1 MTEANETVTVTAA
14 TAAQALLPDRA
25 RAICTRLGLDVAHSP
40 VLQPGMSAQDFLG
53 ALVAERQYLDAVT
66 FMAAALPTR
75 EAVWWSYSCA
85 REVCARGGAASS
97 ATDAAA
103 LAAALAWVCEPT
115 EHNRRAAK
123 DAADA
128 TELATA
134 AGLVGLAV
142 FFSGGSIAPPDTPAV
157 EPAEHLAAQT
167 VRGAVMAAAV
177 MHKPQHAED
186 HYRDFL
192 KLALDIAQRRLRW
205 DQAADGGR

>member
-1 MTEANETVTVTAA
+1 MTEANETVTAA

-75 EAVWWSYSCA
+75 EAVWWSYVCVCA
-85 REVCARGGAASS
+85 REPHGGAALS

-103 LAAALAWVCEPT
+103 LAATLAWVCEPT

-142 FFSGGSIAPPDTPAV
+142 FFSGGSIAPPDAPAV

-177 MHKPQHAED
+177 MHMPQNAED

-205 DQAADGGR
+205 DQAAGGGR

>member
-1 MTEANETVTVTAA
+1 MTEANETVTAA

>member
-1 MTEANETVTVTAA
+1 MAMTEMNETVAAA
-14 TAAQALLPDRA
+14 TAAQALLPA
-25 RAICTRLGLDVAHSP
+25 PASTICTRLGLDVERSP

-53 ALVAERQYLDAVT
+53 ALVAQRLYLDAVT
-66 FMAAALPTR
+66 FMASALPTR
-75 EAVWWSYSCA
+75 EAVWWSYVCA
-85 REVCARGGAASS
+85 REPRGGAALS

-128 TELATA
+128 TEFATA

-142 FFSGGSIAPPDTPAV
+142 FFSGGSIAPADVPTVA
-157 EPAEHLAAQT
+157 PAEHLAAQT

-177 MHKPQHAED
+177 VHMPQNAED

-205 DQAADGGR
+205 DQVAGGGR

>member
-1 MTEANETVTVTAA
+1 MTEVNELVAAA

-25 RAICTRLGLDVAHSP
+25 RAICSRLGLDVERSP

-53 ALVAERQYLDAVT
+53 ALVAQRQYLDAVT
-66 FMAAALPTR
+66 FMASALPTR
-75 EAVWWSYSCA
+75 EAVWWSYVCV
-85 REVCARGGAASS
+85 REPRGDAAVSD
-97 ATDAAA
+97 TDAAA

-128 TELATA
+128 TELATP

-142 FFSGGSIAPPDTPAV
+142 FFSGGSIAPPDVPAV

-177 MHKPQHAED
+177 MQVPQHAED

-192 KLALDIAQRRLRW
+192 TLALDIAQRRLRW
-205 DQAADGGR
+205 DQHPAGGR

>member
-25 RAICTRLGLDVAHSP
+25 RAICTRLGLDVVHSP

-85 REVCARGGAASS
+85 REPRGGAASS